1 MIFDEH
7 DHEIFSINTFVYP
20 LAVYII
26 SNSCLLTAFLGSTSL
41 LPASS
46 CKEIKDA
53 SEGLAPSGRY
63 WLDLGG
69 PGDQPFDAFCDMEK
83 EGNSPLQKLQRE
95 WVQALDAV
103 ISGFVWV
110 EKRWLFMIGRWF
122 SS

>member
-7 DHEIFSINTFVYP
+7 DHEVFSINTFVYR

-53 SEGLAPSGRY
+53 SEGLAPNGRY
-63 WLDLGG
+63 WLDSEG

-83 EGNSPLQKLQRE
+83 EGNSPFQKLQRE
-95 WVQALDAV
+95 WVQALETV

-110 EKRWLFMIGRWF
+110 EKRWL
-122 SS
+122 

>member
-7 DHEIFSINTFVYP
+7 DHEIFSINTFVYL
-20 LAVYII
+20 LAVYNM

-53 SEGLAPSGRY
+53 SEGLAPNGRY
-63 WLDLGG
+63 WLDSGG
-69 PGDQPFDAFCDMEK
+69 PGDQPFSAFCDMEK
-83 EGNSPLQKLQRE
+83 EGNFPVQKLQRE

-103 ISGFVWV
+103 SSG
-110 EKRWLFMIGRWF
+110 IA
-122 SS
+122 